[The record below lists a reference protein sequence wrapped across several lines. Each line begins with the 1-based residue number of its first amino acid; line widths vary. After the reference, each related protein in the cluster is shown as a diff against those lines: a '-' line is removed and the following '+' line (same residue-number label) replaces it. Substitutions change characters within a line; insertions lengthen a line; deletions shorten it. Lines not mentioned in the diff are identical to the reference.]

1 VVVVDILGV
10 VKLVPVPKLE
20 PPLDT
25 SYQLSV
31 PVLAVAPKLKVP
43 ASHRDAGVVV
53 EIVGCAF
60 TVNTTEEVTTE
71 HPPTPSGSLLVKV
84 KVSVPEFPA
93 IGVKVIVDGFATG
106 AVELNCED
114 ALVIVPVTEVI
125 LQAPEVAV
133 PPTLDPVK
141 VYAIPEQIVA
151 SPPAVAVAG
160 AFISTFIVV
169 VVAHVGAAVDVG
181 VNV

>member
-1 VVVVDILGV
+1 MVVVDILGV
-10 VKLVPVPKLE
+10 VKLVPVPKLD

-25 SYQLSV
+25 SYQLMV
-31 PVLAVAPKLKVP
+31 PELAVAPKLKVP

-53 EIVGCAF
+53 AIVGCAF
-60 TVNTTEEVTTE
+60 TVNTTEEVTAE

-84 KVSVPEFPA
+84 KVIVPVLPE
-93 IGVKVIVDGFATG
+93 IGVKVIVDGSNTC
-106 AVELNCED
+106 AVELNCEE

-125 LQAPEVAV
+125 LHAPVVAGN
-133 PPTLDPVK
+133 PTLDPINA
-141 VYAIPEQIVA
+141 YATPEQIVA

-160 AFISTFIVV
+160 AFTSTFIVL